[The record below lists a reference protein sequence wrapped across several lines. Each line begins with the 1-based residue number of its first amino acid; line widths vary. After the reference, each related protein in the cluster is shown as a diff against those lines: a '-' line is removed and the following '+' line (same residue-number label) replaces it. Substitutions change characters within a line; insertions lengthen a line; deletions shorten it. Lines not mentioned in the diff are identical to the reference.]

1 MSNLT
6 FTLKTEPDFKL
17 NCGAL
22 TPNNLAGLSSEK
34 IAKLKLGTSKNSPQV
49 ADFFDI
55 SFEKVNQNIK
65 AGSSTNHIIF
75 KNSPKCNMAQLDFIG
90 ANMAQG
96 KITVCGNAGDR
107 LGDKMRRGLILVE
120 GNVGDYAAS
129 RMLAGTLG
137 ILGKCGAYTGFAMK
151 RGTILLKETPQLHAT
166 IQDCG
171 VHTLPFLSLL
181 FKSLE
186 NPQFSAIASNR
197 VQRFAGDLSV
207 NGNGEILVLQ
217 A

>member
-1 MSNLT
+1 MSNLI
-6 FTLKTEPDFKL
+6 FTLKTTPTFKL

-49 ADFFDI
+49 ADFFTI
-55 SFEKVNQNIK
+55 NFEKINLKIK
-65 AGSSTNHIIF
+65 SGSDTNHIVF
-75 KNSPKCNMAQLDFIG
+75 KNSSAQMDFIG
-90 ANMAQG
+90 ANMSQG
-96 KITVCGNAGDR
+96 KVTVCGDAGDR
-107 LGDKMRRGLILVE
+107 LGDKMRRGIILVE
-120 GNVGDYAAS
+120 GSVGDYTGS

-137 ILGKCGAYTGFAMK
+137 ILGKTGAYTGFAMK
-151 RGTILLKETPQLHAT
+151 HGTILLAQTPILHAT
-166 IQDCG
+166 MQNCG
-171 VHTLPFLSLL
+171 VHTLLFLNLL

-186 NPQFSAIASNR
+186 NPQFSAIASTR

-217 A
+217 P

>member
-17 NCGAL
+17 NCDVL
-22 TPNNLAGLSSEK
+22 TPNSLAGLSVKK
-34 IAKLKLGTSKNSPQV
+34 IEKLKLGTSKNSPQV
-49 ADFFDI
+49 ADFFDV
-55 SFEKVNQNIK
+55 SGND
-65 AGSSTNHIIF
+65 TNHIVF

-90 ANMAQG
+90 ANMSQG
-96 KITVCGNAGDR
+96 KITVCGDVGDR
-107 LGDKMRRGLILVE
+107 IADQMRRGVILVE
-120 GNVGDYAAS
+120 GSVGDYAAS

-151 RGTILLKETPQLHAT
+151 RGTVLLAEPPKLHTT

-171 VHTLPFLSLL
+171 EHTLPFLSML

-186 NPQFSAIASNR
+186 NPQFSAIASTR
-197 VQRFAGDLSV
+197 VQRFVGDLSV
-207 NGNGEILVLQ
+207 NGNGEILVFQ